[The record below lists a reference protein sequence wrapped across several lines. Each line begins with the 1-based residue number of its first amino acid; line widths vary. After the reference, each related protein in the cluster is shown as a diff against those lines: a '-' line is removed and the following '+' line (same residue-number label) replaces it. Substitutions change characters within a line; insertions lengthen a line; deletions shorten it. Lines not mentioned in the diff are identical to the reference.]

1 MNASAVTPAAPR
13 RGMRAWRAVLIQ
25 LVVLA
30 ALIAAAVVWVDL
42 STVYARIAAL
52 SAAPLAAAL
61 ALGLACRVVMGYKW
75 RQLILAAG
83 GRVSLARAVSV
94 YFQSGFSGRLV
105 SIGLGGDLLRAWLV
119 GRSGVPGGIVLGS
132 IAVEKVTALIS
143 TVVLAALGALYLI
156 ARVSEGAPDPLL
168 WLIGFGAAACAV
180 GATLLLYAPA
190 HARAAALLGW
200 LPARVASLVDRTSAA
215 VLGYRRTPGALA
227 INFLLAVLEQLLQIT
242 KLYVVGRALGIDLP
256 AAEFFAALMVVL
268 FARRAA
274 GYLEGLGLAEGV
286 SVIALTLLG
295 IAPEAAVALAVT
307 NYAISTLA
315 ALPGGYLLWRSRAGL
330 RREPA
335 RPIAPA
341 DSGSAPP
348 RWRDHSHETRKRD
361 G

>member
-1 MNASAVTPAAPR
+1 MNASALTPAAGR

-42 STVYARIAAL
+42 STVYARISSL
-52 SAAPLAAAL
+52 SPAPLAAGV

-83 GRVSLARAVSV
+83 GRLPLSRAVSV

-105 SIGLGGDLLRAWLV
+105 SIGVGGDLLRAWLV
-119 GRSGVPGGIVLGS
+119 GRAGVPGGIVLGS

-143 TVVLAALGALYLI
+143 TVVLASFGALYLI
-156 ARVSEGAPDPLL
+156 MRVSDGAPDPLL
-168 WLIGFGAAACAV
+168 WLIGAGVVACAV

-190 HARAAALLGW
+190 HARAAVLLRW
-200 LPARVASLVDRTSAA
+200 LPARVAGLADRASAA

-227 INFLLAVLEQLLQIT
+227 INFGLAVFEQLLQVM

-256 AAEFFAALMVVL
+256 AAEFLAALMVVL

-307 NYAISTLA
+307 NYAISTVA
-315 ALPGGYLLWRSRAGL
+315 ALPGAYLLWRSRAGL
-330 RREPA
+330 HAGPA
-335 RPIAPA
+335 RSPA
-341 DSGSAPP
+341 DGSSVPP
-348 RWRDHSHETRKRD
+348 RWRDHSHGTRKTD